1 MLLYM
6 SVCKYNLSDI
16 FIKCILE
23 SLERK
28 FMSAIFNHGNLVW
41 PYNLWF
47 LLLSNESATLEGQ
60 PKVSQLTFP
69 HKIEGSNTPWE
80 DP

>member
-1 MLLYM
+1 MPY
-6 SVCKYNLSDI
+6 KYNLSDV
-16 FIKCILE
+16 FINVFLE
-23 SLERK
+23 SFSERK
-28 FMSAIFNHGNLVW
+28 INIIADENLVW

-47 LLLSNESATLEGQ
+47 LLLSNESATLGGQ

-69 HKIEGSNTPWE
+69 PNFEDSNTPWE